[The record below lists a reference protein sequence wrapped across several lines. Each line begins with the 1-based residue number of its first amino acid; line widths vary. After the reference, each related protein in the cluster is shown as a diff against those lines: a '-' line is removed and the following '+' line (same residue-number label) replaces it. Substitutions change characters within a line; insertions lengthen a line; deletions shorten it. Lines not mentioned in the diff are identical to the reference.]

1 MGAVLCI
8 WLSHSFSPYLVMFFS
23 FNSTQLESLTYFLK
37 DLRKVKQFINFLL
50 ANVSIT

>member
-8 WLSHSFSPYLVMFFS
+8 WLSHSFSPYLVMVFS

-37 DLRKVKQFINFLL
+37 DLRKVKQFIFFLL